1 MIEDNKGQVS
11 LEYILIFSVSL
22 ILLVVFTLPITQNSV
37 ENTLDVSDTLDVKS
51 DLSEI
56 AHAVAGVYGQG
67 QGSRER
73 LEISSPR
80 DIKLTVTA
88 GYVSCSLK
96 LKDSSTKQVKVSYT
110 STLEKSNLYL
120 SKGDN
125 SVIVEWP
132 QDSENMRIY
141 RV

>member
-1 MIEDNKGQVS
+1 MLKDNKGQVS

-22 ILLVVFTLPITQNSV
+22 ILLVVFTLPLVENSV
-37 ENTLDVSDTLDVKS
+37 ENTLDVSDTIDVKS

-56 AHAVAGVYGQG
+56 ARGVASVYGQG

-73 LEISSPR
+73 IDINSPR
-80 DIKLTVTA
+80 DIHLTVT
-88 GYVSCSLK
+88 GSYVSCSLK
-96 LKDSSTKQVKVSYT
+96 LKDSSAKQVKVSYT
-110 STLEKSNLYL
+110 STLEKTNLYI

-132 QDSENMRIY
+132 QESENMRIY